1 MLYKPEWMLSSA
13 FQTFQIVYSGVL
25 CREGYSRSSLVS
37 SSFRGLV
44 LGFSWM
50 VGIAIGSGLDGLY
63 SPLAAQERHFSLSIA
78 VDRSLAYSPLPPQ
91 QKPFQTAQL
100 TIEQQT
106 TAQQV
111 CPDEVELLTELLI
124 RDLPSYANRQLRSVI
139 PLDSTLSPSRVII
152 AGRPEFAPLPLAPG
166 QPAPSQDADPA
177 QVFIS
182 TLERQYV
189 KDRAL
194 EIQQYHWLFLTRSPS
209 GWRLAFMFT
218 RTGSATPGTSPTPPR
233 DSSDGAIAQAIKTWL
248 RDCRA
253 GLVNVMHP

>member
-1 MLYKPEWMLSSA
+1 MPYKQESMFSGA
-13 FQTFQIVYSGVL
+13 FQIICSGIP
-25 CREGYSRSSLVS
+25 CRERYDRSVLVS
-37 SSFRGLV
+37 GSFGRLA
-44 LGFSWM
+44 LGFSWI
-50 VGIAIGSGLDGLY
+50 VGIAIGSCMVHALLG
-63 SPLAAQERHFSLSIA
+63 
-78 VDRSLAYSPLPPQ
+78 Q
-91 QKPFQTAQL
+91 QAMA
-100 TIEQQT
+100 QQT
-106 TAQQV
+106 
-111 CPDEVELLTELLI
+111 CPSDVEPLTELLI

-139 PLDSTLSPSRVII
+139 PLDRTLKPSRIII

-189 KDRAL
+189 NDRAV

-253 GLVNVMHP
+253 GLVNVTQP